1 MYNQLK
7 SLIPIFILVFFVCG
21 VQAQDEKPKKE
32 KKAPLSKRLWGGYDS
47 SAIEKNLVIKDA
59 FVTEGDR
66 TIAGVLVEVKLNK
79 TNIDS
84 MLTDKTGG
92 FKTDLRFDYKYILKF
107 SKTGFVTKLVE
118 IDLTNIPTEFKSQ
131 GYDLGRFQLGMVR
144 FTEGM
149 NIQEYKIPVARY
161 YFDQRMRMVN
171 LDREYLKN
179 RKQKIEQQKEGN
191 QAVIAS
197 VEEEKDELQ
206 EEYNI
211 LIRDADIEFEAKDYQ
226 LAKSYYKEAMR
237 LKPLAEY
244 PRTQI
249 KIIDGMLDGKLADVE
264 KYKALIAQANE
275 AYELKEY
282 SEAKEMYL
290 AAIKVN
296 TTDAYPREQIKKI
309 DALLAEKNAEDNSP
323 KEENMELTLKGVEIS
338 SDRAEFCSELAKKYP
353 QGLTVEKYMEGS
365 KSITRRIIVEGE
377 IGVEYKHVVHNW
389 GGNYFFKNGKPTTRF
404 TWQKEA
410 LQN

>member
-1 MYNQLK
+1 MYIQLK
-7 SLIPIFILVFFVCG
+7 SLAAIFMFLFLVCG
-21 VQAQDEKPKKE
+21 IQAQDEKPEEE
-32 KKAPLSKRLWGGYDS
+32 KKTPLSKRLWGGYDS
-47 SAIEKNLVIKDA
+47 NAIEKNLVIKDA
-59 FVTEGDR
+59 FVTEGER

-79 TNIDS
+79 TTIDS
-84 MLTDKTGG
+84 FLTDKTGG
-92 FKTDLRFDYKYILKF
+92 FKTDLRFDYKYLLKF
-107 SKTGFVTKLVE
+107 SKVGFVTKLVE
-118 IDLTNIPTEFKSQ
+118 IDLTNIPTENKDK
-131 GYDLGRFQLGMVR
+131 GYDLGRFQMGMVR
-144 FTEGM
+144 YSEGM
-149 NIQEYKIPVARY
+149 DIQEYKIPVARY
-161 YFDQRMRMVN
+161 YFDQRTRMVT

-179 RKQKIEQQKEGN
+179 RKQKIEKQKEGN
-191 QAVIAS
+191 QAVVAS

-206 EEYNI
+206 QEYNI

-226 LAKSYYKEAMR
+226 LAKSYYREAMK

-249 KIIDGMLDGKLADVE
+249 KIIDGMLDGKLADGE

-275 AYELKEY
+275 AFELSEY
-282 SEAKEMYL
+282 NEAKGMYL

-296 TTDAYPREQIKKI
+296 TTDAYPRDQIKKI
-309 DALLAEKNAEDNSP
+309 DTLIAAKKAEDNSP
-323 KEENMELTLKGVEIS
+323 KEENKKLTLKGVEIS
-338 SDRAEFCSELAKKYP
+338 SDRAAFCSQLAKKYP

-365 KSITRRIIVEGE
+365 KSITRRIIVEGDL
-377 IGVEYKHVVHNW
+377 GVEYKHVVHNW

>member
-1 MYNQLK
+1 MLA
-7 SLIPIFILVFFVCG
+7 FFVCG
-21 VQAQDEKPKKE
+21 VQAQDGKPKKE
-32 KKAPLSKRLWGGYDS
+32 KKTPLSKRLWGGYDS
-47 SAIEKNLVIKDA
+47 NAVEKNLVIKDA

-66 TIAGVLVEVKLNK
+66 TIAGVLIEVKLNK
-79 TNIDS
+79 TTIDS

-92 FKTDLRFDYKYILKF
+92 FKTDLRFDYKYLLKF
-107 SKTGFVTKLVE
+107 SKVGFVTKLVE
-118 IDLTNIPTEFKSQ
+118 IDLTNIPTEYKSQ
-131 GYDLGRFQLGMVR
+131 GYDLGRFQMGMAR
-144 FTEGM
+144 YTQGM
-149 NIQEYKIPVARY
+149 DIQEYKMPVARY
-161 YFDQRMRMVN
+161 YFDQRTRMVT
-171 LDREYLKN
+171 LDREYLKK
-179 RKQKIEQQKEGN
+179 RKQKMEQQKEGN

-197 VEEEKDELQ
+197 AEEEKDELQ

-211 LIRDADIEFEAKDYQ
+211 LIRDADIEFESKDYQ
-226 LAKSYYKEAMR
+226 LAKSYYREAMR

-249 KIIDGMLDGKLADVE
+249 KIIDGMLDGKLADDE

-275 AYELKEY
+275 AFELSEY
-282 SEAKEMYL
+282 NEAKRMYL

-296 TTDAYPREQIKKI
+296 TTDAYPGDQIKKI
-309 DALLAEKNAEDNSP
+309 AALIAAKKSVDDSP
-323 KEENMELTLKGVEIS
+323 KEENKKLTLKGVEIS
-338 SDRAEFCSELAKKYP
+338 SDRAAFCSQLSKKYP

-365 KSITRRIIVEGE
+365 KSITRRIIVEGDL
-377 IGVEYKHVVHNW
+377 GVEYKHVVHNW